1 MLQSGRSLAMFAM
14 FVIVAGVTCAPA
26 LHAAESPIS
35 EAEQKVFLDDHL
47 HGVAAPAV
55 VRYRFSKTGT
65 LERHFDD
72 AVMLTIKPKGRAAR
86 TVEVSYLTG
95 EHKVMLPVVEDAKA
109 NPVILYFLEQDV
121 REMHRRLGGSE
132 NYFRRRIRLAL
143 AEAAQVRP
151 LSVLVNGKQVAA
163 SEVVIRPYVDDPM
176 TARLGPFVNKS
187 YAFTLSDQVPGGVVQ
202 VRSRVDADAA
212 AKGGPAPQEGTLLL
226 DESLSFEKTGK

>member
-1 MLQSGRSLAMFAM
+1 MFALLL
-14 FVIVAGVTCAPA
+14 ICAPA
-26 LHAAESPIS
+26 SPAAESAIS

-47 HGVAAPAV
+47 RSVSAPGV
-55 VRYRFSKTGT
+55 VRYQFKKTGT
-65 LERHFDD
+65 LEKNFDD
-72 AVMLTIKPKGRAAR
+72 AVTLTIKPNGRAAR

-95 EHKVMLPVVEDAKA
+95 EHKVLLPVVEDAKA

-121 REMHRRLGGSE
+121 REMHSRLGGSE

-143 AEAAQVRP
+143 AETAQVRP
-151 LSVLVNGKQVAA
+151 LSVVVNGKEVAA

-202 VRSRVDADAA
+202 LRSRVGNDAATEGAAA
-212 AKGGPAPQEGTLLL
+212 AKEGTLLL
-226 DESLSFEKTGK
+226 EEMLSFEKTAQ

>member
-1 MLQSGRSLAMFAM
+1 MFAM
-14 FVIVAGVTCAPA
+14 FVFVAGVTCAPA

-55 VRYRFSKTGT
+55 VRYRFSKSGT
-65 LERHFDD
+65 LEKSFDD
-72 AVMLTIKPKGRAAR
+72 AVMLTIKPNGRAAR

-163 SEVVIRPYVDDPM
+163 SEVVIRPYMDDPM
-176 TARLGPFVNKS
+176 TARLGPFANKS

-212 AKGGPAPQEGTLLL
+212 AKGGSAPQEGTLLL